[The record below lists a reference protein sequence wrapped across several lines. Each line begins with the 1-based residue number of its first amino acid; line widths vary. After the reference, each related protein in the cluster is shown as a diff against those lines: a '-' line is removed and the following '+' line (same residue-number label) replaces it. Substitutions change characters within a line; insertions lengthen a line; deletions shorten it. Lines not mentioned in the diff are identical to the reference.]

1 MSVKHLYLVAVAAIM
16 GCASSS
22 SSVTP
27 GTLPPGALPRKP
39 NIITSDEI
47 VAAHAD
53 ATNAYDAIARL
64 RPNWLVSHG
73 VTTAM
78 AGGGGTEYATVFVD
92 GQAYGDLNSLRNI
105 PAYHVS
111 GIHYYNITEAGAKFG
126 LRGGSSG
133 VIEVITDIPS
143 RS

>member
-1 MSVKHLYLVAVAAIM
+1 MSVKYFYLAAVAAIL
-16 GCASSS
+16 GCGPAA
-22 SSVTP
+22 VTS
-27 GTLPPGALPRKP
+27 GTLPPGAVPRAA
-39 NIITSDEI
+39 NHLTSDEI
-47 VAAHAD
+47 VASHAD

-73 VTTAM
+73 VTTGQ

-92 GQAYGDLNSLRNI
+92 GQAFGNLDMLRSI

-126 LRGGSSG
+126 LRAGSSG
-133 VIEVITDIPS
+133 VIEVMTNVPS